1 MQLRPG
7 FYYAALFL
15 FNVLGHR
22 TAKRMTNELLT
33 CIPYRVLSWI
43 LVSKE
48 VCISGSQG
56 LQTQIGQSGCPK
68 ILTSNF

>member
-7 FYYAALFL
+7 FYYVVLFL
-15 FNVLGHR
+15 FNVLGRR
-22 TAKRMTNELLT
+22 TATRMTNELRT

-43 LVSKE
+43 LVGKE

-56 LQTQIGQSGCPK
+56 LQIQIGQSGCPE
-68 ILTSNF
+68 ILTSKF